1 MKGTARKVMLAV
13 YGTLLVLSVALI
25 AWSHRSTL
33 KDLRYEAIS
42 HLGGITT
49 TLSAQ
54 MDGGRVT
61 RLLEKY
67 DGRGSIVRSTQD
79 AYYYV
84 MHETL
89 RKSAELNHLD
99 QPLTIVA
106 FDQRAD
112 ELQTI
117 VTSNTDPE
125 YRRTYPGAGAAELI
139 AYLGADRV
147 DASSSDVN
155 GELASFTALRDGRGH
170 ITGAIVAVLSEDDL
184 LQVAQAKLW
193 RNIGIAAIVFML
205 AGIFLFRSVG
215 RWVQHEENERAA
227 WQQRHEGVADS
238 IAYAR
243 RIQGALVPKPE
254 ALRERFDR
262 YFVVN
267 RPKDVVS
274 GDFLWFHHLDNDR
287 CLVAVADCTGHGV
300 PGAMM
305 ATLGCSLLNELV
317 LQDPWRD
324 PAEMLYQLNLRLV
337 QSLHQSGQRKG
348 AGEGMDVAL
357 CRIDNHEREI
367 IFSGAFRPLY
377 WVHDGQLTVI
387 NGDRKPIGGSH
398 FEPDRKFT
406 AHRIAYHPGDRV
418 YLFSD
423 GYVDQFGGP
432 ERKKFMAARFNAL
445 LLAEQHLNMDAQ
457 AELLS
462 RVFDEWKGAEEQ
474 VDDVCVLGLEMR
486 A

>member
-1 MKGTARKVMLAV
+1 MTGTARKVMLAV
-13 YGTLLVLSVALI
+13 YGTLLTISVAVI
-25 AWSHRSTL
+25 AWSYRASVRE
-33 KDLRYEAIS
+33 LRDEAFS
-42 HLGGITT
+42 RLGGITT

-54 MDGGRVT
+54 TDGGRVT

-67 DGRGSIVRSTQD
+67 AEKGGIVRSTQD

-84 MHETL
+84 MHEAL

-99 QPLTIVA
+99 RPLRIVA

-112 ELQTI
+112 ELQI
-117 VTSNTDPE
+117 VVTSEALPD
-125 YRRTYPGAGAAELI
+125 YRGACTAPAAADLI
-139 AYLGADRV
+139 AYLGSDRIDPARCV
-147 DASSSDVN
+147 VN
-155 GELASFTALRDGRGH
+155 GELSSFTALRDGRGRV
-170 ITGAIVAVLSEDDL
+170 TAAVVASLEEEGLMAIA
-184 LQVAQAKLW
+184 ATRLW
-193 RNIGIAAIVFML
+193 RNIGIAALLFVI
-205 AGIFLFRSVG
+205 AGFVLFRSVG
-215 RWVQHEENERAA
+215 RWVQHEERERAT
-227 WQQRHEGVADS
+227 WQQRHAGVADS
-238 IAYAR
+238 IAYAS

-262 YFVVN
+262 FFVLN

-324 PAEMLYQLNLRLV
+324 PAEMLYHLNHRLV
-337 QSLHQSGQRKG
+337 QSLHQGGQRKG

-367 IFSGAFRPLY
+367 IFAGAFRPLY

-398 FEPDRKFT
+398 FEPDRKFS
-406 AHRIAYHPGDRV
+406 AHRIAYHPGDRI

-432 ERKKFMAARFNAL
+432 DRKKFMTARFNAL
-445 LLAEQHLNMDAQ
+445 LLAEQHLDMDAQ
-457 AELLS
+457 ADLLT
-462 RVFDEWKGAEEQ
+462 RVFDEWKGREEQ